1 MQHKAALWILGAFHT
16 SPTGEIK
23 ALAGLIPI
31 HLHLKKLTKRS
42 CLRAATLLSQH
53 ALLSLL
59 SVCNSKG
66 AHPHPQ
72 SLALLTD
79 AQSAWLRSPLLDT
92 EAFLLNLTKC
102 FDSLYPEICPGC
114 RLLDNFSDHVSFHPC
129 NRSNGRTCKLQFDA
143 LD

>member
-1 MQHKAALWILGAFHT
+1 MDMLGNSSRGLLPLQKRLLYQACVVPIATYGFRLWYFSGAPTKAQVSLLAVMQRKTALWILGAFRT
-16 SPTGEIK
+16 SPTRGIE

-79 AQSAWLRSPLLDT
+79 AQSA
-92 EAFLLNLTKC
+92 
-102 FDSLYPEICPGC
+102 
-114 RLLDNFSDHVSFHPC
+114 
-129 NRSNGRTCKLQFDA
+129 
-143 LD
+143 